1 MSVESAQ
8 SFIENMELDEEFAKK
23 VTACQ
28 DVEERTTVV
37 LEACFDFPDSKA
49 KKVGQV
55 LSEDILAK
63 LFVGML
69 LNFS

>member
-1 MSVESAQ
+1 MSVQSAQ
-8 SFIENMELDEEFAKK
+8 SFIENMDLEEEFTKK
-23 VTACQ
+23 IMACQ
-28 DVEERTTVV
+28 DVEERTNVV
-37 LEACFDFPDSKA
+37 LEACFDLKDSKT

-69 LNFS
+69 FNYS